1 MHMAS
6 VSGYDQDIFIS
17 YAHVDDEPFDAAG
30 PDKSL
35 GWVAALVRHLENCL
49 AREIGR
55 KEDFTL
61 WKDKYNLHGNDA
73 LTTEI
78 TTKLRQTGTRQISLR
93 SISLIISPAAFSL
106 SKEPRLPTMPCCPTG

>member
-78 TTKLRQTGTRQISLR
+78 ATKLRQTGVFVPILSPGLSCLDVVPGRGTSLY
-93 SISLIISPAAFSL
+93 AAF
-106 SKEPRLPTMPCCPTG
+106 R